1 MIPRTELP
9 DTFTVKRLPSLT
21 FFIDTAKTRI
31 YGMVDGL
38 EAVKQAVYLI
48 LETERYVY
56 PVVSWNYGT
65 EIDGLYG
72 EPKYR
77 VYSMLTERISEALL
91 QDDRIESVDG
101 FEMEEGRNSITA
113 TFVVHSIFGVIE
125 QEVTVNV

>member
-1 MIPRTELP
+1 MENEE
-9 DTFTVKRLPSLT
+9 FKNNE
-21 FFIDTAKTRI
+21 
-31 YGMVDGL
+31 

-91 QDDRIESVDG
+91 QDDRIESVED
-101 FEMEEGRNSITA
+101 FQMEEGRNSITA
-113 TFVVHSIFGVIE
+113 TFVVHSIFGTIE
-125 QEVTVNV
+125 QEVTIDV